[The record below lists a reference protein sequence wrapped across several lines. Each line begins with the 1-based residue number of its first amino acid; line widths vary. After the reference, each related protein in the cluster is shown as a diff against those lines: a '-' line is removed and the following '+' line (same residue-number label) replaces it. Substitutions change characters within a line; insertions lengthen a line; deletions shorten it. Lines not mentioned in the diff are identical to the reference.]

1 MSAISVC
8 FPPEFTERDR
18 IEMTW
23 RGYVGCVQIEVASGA
38 RYEVTFYDIVRLA
51 QTMDDLIKQGRPGF
65 AEPGLVILPEVTEE
79 AIQNA
84 AAMLYAEGFFDRLK
98 SIDAQHE

>member
-1 MSAISVC
+1 
-8 FPPEFTERDR
+8 
-18 IEMTW
+18 
-23 RGYVGCVQIEVASGA
+23 
-38 RYEVTFYDIVRLA
+38 
-51 QTMDDLIKQGRPGF
+51 MDDLIKQGRPGF